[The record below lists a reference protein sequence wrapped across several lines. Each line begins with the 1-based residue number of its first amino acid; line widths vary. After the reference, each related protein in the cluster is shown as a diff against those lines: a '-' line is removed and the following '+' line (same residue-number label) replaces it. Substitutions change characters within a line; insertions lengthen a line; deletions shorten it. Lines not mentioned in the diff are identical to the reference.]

1 MVIKFDN
8 ENFEPIN
15 QEKHHWNGK
24 KPFEIIMCI
33 AQGILYLHQD
43 SRLRIIHRDLKKSY
57 ILLDKEMDARISDF
71 GTARIFG
78 EPKRNKFF
86 SKPGDLQSCGCSISS
101 IPLLMKFYG
110 TSSTQN
116 LFCQIDMEIFNF
128 EMEKSDNQQDQ
139 LEFKDRG
146 ENALGD
152 RRTRIWTGVP
162 ILQVRI
168 NFNISFVNNDDELT
182 ITWGVRNRSI
192 FSRLV
197 VDEPGSVQR
206 FTWHEQIAKWDVFW
220 SAPTDRCD
228 NYGRCGAYGKC
239 DPYDAYNFECT
250 CLPGYQPKA
259 ISDWYLRDGSGGCI
273 EKNLTGMCNNG
284 EGFVKVENVKVP
296 DPSTARVDNNLDLK
310 ACMEQCLRNCSCTA
324 YASSVVTSK
333 SGCFSWYGN
342 LLDTRVF
349 AEGGQDLYV
358 RVDALELANVDFFLS
373 PAQYD
378 KKSRGFLAKKGMLA
392 GLVLSIAAAVFFVI
406 MFLFWLIKR
415 KKTGKRLFF
424 QLCYQYKWHQIS

>member
-1 MVIKFDN
+1 MMRSHND
-8 ENFEPIN
+8 PILSFLA
-15 QEKHHWNGK
+15 G
-24 KPFEIIMCI
+24 
-33 AQGILYLHQD
+33 
-43 SRLRIIHRDLKKSY
+43 
-57 ILLDKEMDARISDF
+57 
-71 GTARIFG
+71 
-78 EPKRNKFF
+78 
-86 SKPGDLQSCGCSISS
+86 
-101 IPLLMKFYG
+101 G
-110 TSSTQN
+110 TSSSVNQN